1 MPMGAGKGEVDTFR
15 ARIKPGKVI
24 FEISGVDKATA
35 TAIFKEAGYKLPLK
49 TTIVERGEVK

>member
-1 MPMGAGKGEVDTFR
+1 MGAGKGEVDTFR